1 MLHLVLK
8 RVKNPVVF
16 DDKTLIMS
24 GRGAI
29 IKSLENKSAN
39 RSETARRLIAKSP
52 DALVAYGVDLR
63 TVDLTDFAKAFGEQ
77 KTAWQVFGALT
88 SAGNDLTLAATVEK
102 TDFPLKIASKSAATA
117 SNPPATNNEAIDDFM
132 SLLTKSVVGIEGK
145 FTVRF
150 EKKKAAALLEQSSKL
165 LSRVINGGSNQSEKK
180 GESR

>member
-1 MLHLVLK
+1 M
-8 RVKNPVVF
+8 
-16 DDKTLIMS
+16 
-24 GRGAI
+24 
-29 IKSLENKSAN
+29 
-39 RSETARRLIAKSP
+39 
-52 DALVAYGVDLR
+52 R

-102 TDFPLKIASKSAATA
+102 TDVPLKIAPKLDASAASKTSA
-117 SNPPATNNEAIDDFM
+117 VNNEAIDDFM

-165 LSRVINGGSNQSEKK
+165 LSRVINGGNNQSEKK
-180 GESR
+180 GETR